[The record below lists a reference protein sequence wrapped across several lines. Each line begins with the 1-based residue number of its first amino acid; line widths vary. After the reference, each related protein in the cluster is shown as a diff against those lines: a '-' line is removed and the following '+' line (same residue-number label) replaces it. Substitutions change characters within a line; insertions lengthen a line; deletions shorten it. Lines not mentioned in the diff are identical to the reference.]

1 MITLEGARYI
11 NNIISKID
19 RFWSWGQRRQLPSC
33 SNYIKLDLLTVFIYV
48 PPDIEENED
57 LAVSS
62 GESGSGSGEILP
74 ENDKEMHKILDLQ
87 TSIPYKKRKTK
98 PAT

>member
-1 MITLEGARYI
+1 MVLGPKTAIAQLQQLY
-11 NNIISKID
+11 KI
-19 RFWSWGQRRQLPSC
+19 RL
-33 SNYIKLDLLTVFIYV
+33 LLTVFIYV